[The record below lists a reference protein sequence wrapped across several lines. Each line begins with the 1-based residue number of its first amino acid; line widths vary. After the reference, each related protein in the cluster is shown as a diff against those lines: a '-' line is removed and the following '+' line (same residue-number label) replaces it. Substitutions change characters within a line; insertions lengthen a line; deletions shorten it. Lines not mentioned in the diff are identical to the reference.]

1 MWPNPPRFSIASTTT
16 ARFGPKG
23 TSPMWPAIVVDIFR
37 CYRATHT
44 HTQKAKKRANARAP
58 ALTGDS
64 FFSLSPS
71 GGLAGYQRRSPPPVL
86 PKKKAFHQNVRK
98 QNLSPSEINHRLS
111 IRRGRNGKR
120 DNLGRANLD
129 RTSRCAQAVVKS
141 VQTWHGEEARRACV
155 LNVLFSCQPASS
167 SSSSIRFFVPFRNEA
182 NLVLYGHP
190 AGHQAAKKFG
200 TARGAVGRGRRLG
213 EEGLRPSMRRAGF
226 SGFDLRSGLPS
237 ESS

>member
-1 MWPNPPRFSIASTTT
+1 ML
-16 ARFGPKG
+16 
-23 TSPMWPAIVVDIFR
+23 
-37 CYRATHT
+37 HT
-44 HTQKAKKRANARAP
+44 HTKKKRRNERTRARP
-58 ALTGDS
+58 RDS

-71 GGLAGYQRRSPPPVL
+71 GGLAGYQRRSPRT

-98 QNLSPSEINHRLS
+98 QNPSPSEINHRLS
-111 IRRGRNGKR
+111 IGRGWNGKR
-120 DNLGRANLD
+120 DNLGRANLG

-141 VQTWHGEEARRACV
+141 VQRWHGEEARRACV
-155 LNVLFSCQPASS
+155 LNVLFSCQPAN

-213 EEGLRPSMRRAGF
+213 EEGLGPSMRRAGF